1 MYKNPDLDIQ
11 LTLKSTINIDI
22 SRCSFLTADCLV
34 FIPFMTWNRK
44 SWRLIIGCHIGLE
57 FVTKTCQG
65 FWRLLTYR
73 PWTPMFC
80 QRTPYSLWKKNS
92 PKCQE
97 VHSRLNPVKSCAY
110 ILSLNVVV
118 PIIIYPKET
127 HNLHQKVSVQY
138 SFFEVVVCSGYKIS
152 WQQYQL

>member
-1 MYKNPDLDIQ
+1 M
-11 LTLKSTINIDI
+11 SG
-22 SRCSFLTADCLV
+22 V
-34 FIPFMTWNRK
+34 
-44 SWRLIIGCHIGLE
+44 LE
-57 FVTKTCQG
+57 
-65 FWRLLTYR
+65 
-73 PWTPMFC
+73 
-80 QRTPYSLWKKNS
+80 TPYIPPLDSYVLPKDSLLFVEKILNFLQ
-92 PKCQE
+92 KCQE

-152 WQQYQL
+152 